1 MKVEMK
7 KVFPVLIVMILVS
20 GCGSSE
26 SETGYRTS
34 KVSENPIIQRAYES
48 CVSATRKEL
57 KSDNP
62 DTPDD
67 IMKFMYEGVDQTC
80 NSSVVITCNN
90 NVESQ
95 SCKLILDMY
104 RG

>member
-1 MKVEMK
+1 MK
-7 KVFPVLIVMILVS
+7 KVFPVLIVMTLVS
-20 GCGSSE
+20 GCGNSD
-26 SETGYRTS
+26 SETSYRTS
-34 KVSENPIIQRAYES
+34 NVSENPIIQRAYES
-48 CVSATRKEL
+48 CVSETRKEL
-57 KSDNP
+57 ESDNP

-67 IMKFMYEGVDQTC
+67 IMKFMYQGVDQIC
-80 NSSVVITCNN
+80 NSSVVITCSK